1 MEKNNKE
8 ILRILHVGADPEFIS
23 PIAYENFLVEIE
35 TTDNP
40 FSVSQ
45 WIFSNGLPDA
55 VICETKLPGV
65 TGFAFYDFWS
75 EQFDQDKKVPF
86 ILLDDEKNE
95 ETASQA
101 RGKGIKDFYI
111 KPITAEV
118 LISRIIALRK
128 DKLPY
133 QNRLV
138 SEMNAF
144 KPYQPTFL
152 KRTFDLVTASIG
164 LIIFSPILLISA
176 IAIRFESKGS
186 VFYTSK
192 RVGAGFKVFNF
203 YKLRSMYITPDKR
216 LKDLTHLNEYSN
228 ENQDSKPAAHPDHLG
243 NPVFHTDPRIT
254 KVGHFIRHLNID
266 EIPQFYNVIKGDM
279 SVVGNRPL
287 PIYEAELLTTSDW
300 ADRFHSPAGI
310 TGIWKAVTRR
320 KLRSM
325 SHEERNRL
333 QNQYSKIANSSVSF
347 WKDIWIIIRTI
358 I

>member
-23 PIAYENFLVEIE
+23 PIAFENLLVEIE

-45 WIFSNGLPDA
+45 WILSNGLPDA
-55 VICETKLPGV
+55 VICEVQLPGG
-65 TGFAFYDFWS
+65 TGFAFYDFWV
-75 EQFDQDKKVPF
+75 EQFDQDLRVPF
-86 ILLDDEKNE
+86 ILLDEEKNE
-95 ETASQA
+95 ETASIA
-101 RGKGIKDFYI
+101 RGKGIEDLYI
-111 KPITAEV
+111 KPLKAEV
-118 LISRIIALRK
+118 LISRILTIQGSKSQL
-128 DKLPY
+128 
-133 QNRLV
+133 QSRLI

-164 LIIFSPILLISA
+164 LIIFSPILLICA
-176 IAIRFESKGS
+176 IAIRFESKGN
-186 VFYTSK
+186 VFYTSQ
-192 RVGAGFKVFNF
+192 RVGSGFTVFKF
-203 YKLRSMYITPDKR
+203 YKLRSMYITADKR
-216 LKDLTHLNEYSN
+216 LKDLTQRNEFSN
-228 ENQDSKPAAHPDHLG
+228 ENQGSKHLDHIA
-243 NPVFHTDPRIT
+243 NPVLHSDPRIT
-254 KVGHFIRHLNID
+254 RVGQFVRHLNID

-279 SVVGNRPL
+279 SIVGNRPL

-333 QNQYSKIANSSVSF
+333 QNQYSKIANSSTSF
-347 WKDIWIIIRTI
+347 WKDIWIIIRTVI
-358 I
+358 